1 VAAPDGS
8 AFVVAGDAKGAYWI
22 GRYQP
27 ATGFQGWDPLGGSFA
42 SDPVAA
48 VAADGTVYIAGTTSA
63 GVVFAGRYI
72 VDSGFHGWFSGSA
85 APLVVGTPAI
95 TVGSD
100 QAAYVA
106 IRASDNALWAA
117 RVEGDTWEAWT
128 NGGGHLRTS
137 PGLAATGG
145 SVYALVNSVT
155 GPLSFR
161 PLYEGAGGY
170 WQAWITLS
178 GYLNDASIAAA
189 NGHFYVVGRNATN
202 DVWWYESGDLGW
214 VQYGLRGL
222 VGDKVS
228 VAPR

>member
-1 VAAPDGS
+1 MITS
-8 AFVVAGDAKGAYWI
+8 KGEAYVDLSPEVQKNHP
-22 GRYQP
+22 G
-27 ATGFQGWDPLGGSFA
+27 
-42 SDPVAA
+42 
-48 VAADGTVYIAGTTSA
+48 GTTSET
-63 GVVFAGRYI
+63 
-72 VDSGFHGWFSGSA
+72 
-85 APLVVGTPAI
+85 LT
-95 TVGSD
+95 
-100 QAAYVA
+100 
-106 IRASDNALWAA
+106 
-117 RVEGDTWEAWT
+117 
-128 NGGGHLRTS
+128 
-137 PGLAATGG
+137 
-145 SVYALVNSVT
+145 VYALVNSVT